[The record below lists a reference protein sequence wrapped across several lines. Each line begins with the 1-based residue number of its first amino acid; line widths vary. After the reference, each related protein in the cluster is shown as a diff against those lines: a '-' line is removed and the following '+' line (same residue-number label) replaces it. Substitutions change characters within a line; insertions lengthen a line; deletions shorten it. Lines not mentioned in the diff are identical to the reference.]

1 MSSTRDRTVLFVCT
15 GNYYRSRYA
24 ELYFNAVAPPHLDWR
39 AISRGFDP
47 SPFNPGPIAACALQ
61 RLHERGLPVPAQ
73 PAHPR
78 RVTEAD
84 LHDARRII
92 ALDEDEHRSYV
103 EHGFPAWR
111 SRIAFWHVPDLHLMP
126 AEEALDLIE
135 FNVEALIR
143 ELSHATDADAAHH
156 SRWSGL
162 VT

>member
-1 MSSTRDRTVLFVCT
+1 MASTRDFTVLFVCT

-47 SPFNPGPIAACALQ
+47 SPLNPGPIAACVLQ
-61 RLHERGLPVPAQ
+61 RLRERGLQAPVQ
-73 PAHPR
+73 PTYPR

-84 LHDARRII
+84 LHDAQRII

-103 EHGFPAWR
+103 EHWFPAWC
-111 SRIAFWHVPDLHLMP
+111 SCIAFWHVPDLHLMP

-143 ELSHATDADAAHH
+143 ELSHTTGADAARH
-156 SRWSGL
+156 SYRSGL